1 MNWCKCLS
9 CINPEV
15 EDVTTLDFS
24 CSTLKE
30 VPALVFNFERTLQHL
45 YLDCNKIVE
54 LPRTLFQCEEIRYL
68 VLCDNEVETIPPLI
82 EKLTNLEVLMLNRN
96 CLVYESI
103 PANIHRCHRL
113 KVLHLSSNNLTKVP
127 NSVTRLV
134 CLKELY
140 LNNCD
145 IEFLPANFGRLNN
158 LHILELRENHLS
170 SLPKSLKQLSDLRR
184 LDISSNVFRHFP
196 DIIGTMPNL
205 TELWLNDNFICEVPE
220 SIGNL
225 LKLVHFDISCNRL
238 ESLSNSIGLCSNM
251 TLLLLS
257 MNDLKELPNDIG
269 KLVTLHTLKI
279 DHNLLESLPESIG
292 CLHNLEELDVQF
304 NHLKSFPHSI
314 GMLRKLNSLVAA
326 QNSITF
332 LPPELGSCT
341 SLSVLSLHY
350 NNLMYLPDEIGHLQN
365 LTSISLINNNLR
377 YLPITILSLRKLK
390 ALWLSH
396 NQIQPLITLQTEALE
411 NGQVILTCVFLP
423 QIEVP
428 LEIPTPST
436 VASTGR
442 KIEFVEPGAKTDL
455 PVKFTRIPTPH
466 PKAFVKYQRTLGN
479 ALKRNSE
486 TISHSTSTNA
496 VYIKEA
502 NIIPM
507 KNAANEKTDN
517 EILTQSSQ
525 CSIDQ
530 NVSETPSTQLRLD
543 NSRELSD
550 SFSKDI
556 SIDSDLTTNVE
567 STVGSSSPTY
577 SGSKILDPSQNVK
590 PKQPPPYHI
599 AAAYSKGAHIFLNSS
614 EKNCKEAEPKHFTQD
629 QPLNI
634 LNPQPKHARC
644 LQQPQHKPTC
654 VDQIDND
661 NNVEYHIIESVLKV
675 ASQLLRI
682 RADTHQYKCII
693 EHFLKIVNDNDSR
706 ELLECNL
713 LDLKVQVL
721 QTTEYL
727 LSQYDYLYFRKNHI
741 LHAIEHIE
749 TRLGSQLSDSVV
761 HTSQDNSETN
771 RKLLLMDI
779 VATLLDSNYISYQH
793 KHLHNEL
800 QAALYEYCSH
810 SNFEY
815 DLNDDDTSVLSKLHL
830 IKVILYLLSCNL
842 VEEQYQQLFTIIT
855 ALHRKL
861 TTLQDPRINAVSPS
875 SCINSDNKNA
885 NDSKSYM
892 NWVFGAHRNRKIIK
906 VELTPCCYVL
916 GFSVSHTVEGVFID
930 DVDQNGNAF
939 QKLFTGDKILMLD
952 DRDISKIDPQEA
964 LKAVQVWGPE
974 TETFLVSRN

>member
-1 MNWCKCLS
+1 MYPLN
-9 CINPEV
+9 CI
-15 EDVTTLDFS
+15 L
-24 CSTLKE
+24 LG
-30 VPALVFNFERTLQHL
+30 
-45 YLDCNKIVE
+45 
-54 LPRTLFQCEEIRYL
+54 
-68 VLCDNEVETIPPLI
+68 
-82 EKLTNLEVLMLNRN
+82 
-96 CLVYESI
+96 LVYESI

-170 SLPKSLKQLSDLRR
+170 SLPKSLKQLSELRR
-184 LDISSNVFRHFP
+184 LDVSSNMFRHFP
-196 DIIGTMPNL
+196 DIIGTMTNL
-205 TELWLNDNFICEVPE
+205 TELWMNDNFISEIPE

-225 LKLVHFDISCNRL
+225 LKLVHFDMSCNRL
-238 ESLSNSIGLCSNM
+238 ESLSNSIGLCLNM

-257 MNDLKELPNDIG
+257 MNDLKELPNNIG

-279 DHNLLESLPESIG
+279 DHNLLESLPDSIG

-304 NHLKSFPHSI
+304 NNLKSFPHSI

-326 QNSITF
+326 QNSISF
-332 LPPELGSCT
+332 LPTEFGSCT

-350 NNLMYLPDEIGHLQN
+350 NNLIYLPDEIGHLQN
-365 LTSISLINNNLR
+365 LTSISLINNKLR

-396 NQIQPLITLQTEALE
+396 NQIQPLITLQTETLE
-411 NGQVILTCVFLP
+411 NGQVVLTCVFLP

-428 LEIPTPST
+428 LEIQPSLT
-436 VASTGR
+436 VTSTGR
-442 KIEFVEPGAKTDL
+442 KIEFVEPSVNTDL

-479 ALKRNSE
+479 VLRRNTE
-486 TISHSTSTNA
+486 TVSHTTSTNT

-507 KNAANEKTDN
+507 KNATNEKNDN

-530 NVSETPSTQLRLD
+530 NVSETASTQSRSCSQVLE
-543 NSRELSD
+543 NNRELSD
-550 SFSKDI
+550 TFSKDI

-567 STVGSSSPTY
+567 SIVESTSPTY
-577 SGSKILDPSQNVK
+577 NGNKICDSLKNLK

-614 EKNCKEAEPKHFTQD
+614 DKSYKEAEPKHFTQD

-644 LQQPQHKPTC
+644 IPQPQHKPTC
-654 VDQIDND
+654 VDQIND
-661 NNVEYHIIESVLKV
+661 ENNVEYHIIESVLKI

-682 RADTHQYKCII
+682 RTDTQQYRCII
-693 EHFLKIVNDNDSR
+693 EQYLKMLNDNDNQQLVDCGFL
-706 ELLECNL
+706 EL
-713 LDLKVQVL
+713 KMHIL

-727 LSQYDYLYFRKNHI
+727 LSQYDYLYFRKNHVLQI
-741 LHAIEHIE
+741 IEHLEMNLVLIGNQVID
-749 TRLGSQLSDSVV
+749 LPLLHISNDDSEV
-761 HTSQDNSETN
+761 NK
-771 RKLLLMDI
+771 KLLVIEI
-779 VATLLDSNYISYQH
+779 VAILLDTNYRSYEYKQ
-793 KHLHNEL
+793 LLNEIE
-800 QAALYEYCSH
+800 AALYEYH
-810 SNFEY
+810 SIDNLQYEFNE
-815 DLNDDDTSVLSKLHL
+815 NDDILVLSKLHL
-830 IKVILYLLSCNL
+830 IKVALYFLSCD
-842 VEEQYQQLFTIIT
+842 VTEVQYQQLFHKII
-855 ALHRKL
+855 AFQRKL
-861 TTLQDPRINAVSPS
+861 EVLQKPYSKSGETPQNCTLG
-875 SCINSDNKNA
+875 DNVDNRGA

-892 NWVFGAHRNRKIIK
+892 NWVFGAHRNRKIVK

-916 GFSVSHTVEGVFID
+916 GFSVSHTVEGVFIEE
-930 DVDQNGNAF
+930 VDKNGNAF
-939 QKLFTGDKILMLD
+939 QKLFSGDKILMLD
-952 DRDISKIDPQEA
+952 DRDISKIEPQEA